1 MSGSK
6 WTIRINPYL
15 YTHKKLISGS
25 GRFGIFEDDVGFNKQ
40 VDHDNDEFKANVK
53 HHPMKTVTS
62 IMTPKYIAY
71 IPPMFASQFLKHA
84 SYDALCSSS
93 VGLSLSLL

>member
-1 MSGSK
+1 MSGME

-15 YTHKKLISGS
+15 LYKKLISGS
-25 GRFGIFEDDVGFNKQ
+25 GRMKRGLVSLEICCRGFNKQ

-84 SYDALCSSS
+84 SYDA
-93 VGLSLSLL
+93 